1 LLKSPTLLFRYSLLG
16 VIFLMMMVSIFIGV
30 VLAQGEVTF
39 ELSKIRANDL
49 KKLAEEV
56 EPIAFPDVPKKVNP
70 EITSPDKRKIAQLI
84 KKSTGIE
91 SATYQI
97 YVTFLESCQKF
108 FIAEAVNCYGLEWSP
123 DSSKIAFSEGTLVH
137 LADSD
142 GVTQQMIYTGPG
154 GPYPGAC
161 FDFAWSQD
169 GRRLSFIQVESVHD
183 SSLAHPKRITLLLG
197 K

>member
-1 LLKSPTLLFRYSLLG
+1 MLLKSQLHRQSHLG
-16 VIFLMMMVSIFIGV
+16 VIFLMMMLSFVVGV
-30 VLAQGEVTF
+30 ALAQEQVTF
-39 ELSKIRANDL
+39 ELSKIRAKDL
-49 KKLAEEV
+49 RKLAEEV
-56 EPIAFPDVPKKVNP
+56 EPIAFPVTPKKVKS
-70 EITSPDKRKIAQLI
+70 EITSPNKRKIVRLV
-84 KKSTGIE
+84 KKTAGLE
-91 SATYQI
+91 SITYQI
-97 YVTFLESCQKF
+97 YVKVLKSCQKF
-108 FIAEAVNCYGLEWSP
+108 FIAEAVNCYGLGWSP

-142 GVTQQMIYTGPG
+142 GVTQQIIYTGPG